1 MAEKPTKKSEEEAE
15 PSAQAAAAPKT
26 SLFQRSISVKWLLV
40 VVAVSMALHGATFV
54 YLRLQQRTEPPPG
67 PEVGLGAFHFEADRA
82 EGGRIAQADFSLH
95 VALLEPPDPA
105 ARCRL
110 IAHTRH
116 VQQAVEELLRKAHG
130 GDFDDP
136 GRTRPEAATV
146 GADQPGP
153 GNPDHFRSHGHRLEV
168 AADRRAEALGLAY
181 ASFASLGRG
190 GGGPLGRRQA
200 LAGGEIHRPG
210 RRRQAVAR
218 ACILAGRPREC
229 QETLS

>member
-1 MAEKPTKKSEEEAE
+1 
-15 PSAQAAAAPKT
+15 
-26 SLFQRSISVKWLLV
+26 
-40 VVAVSMALHGATFV
+40 MALHGATFV

-136 GRTRPEAATV
+136 GVHDLKRQLLEQINQALGTRTISEVMVTDLKLQRIDEPKPSVSRTVHSLPWEEAA
-146 GADQPGP
+146 GG
-153 GNPDHFRSHGHRLEV
+153 RSGEDKPSP
-168 AADRRAEALGLAY
+168 AAKSTGLAD
-181 ASFASLGRG
+181 ADKR
-190 GGGPLGRRQA
+190 
-200 LAGGEIHRPG
+200 
-210 RRRQAVAR
+210 
-218 ACILAGRPREC
+218 
-229 QETLS
+229 